1 MSVSSVVRNLT
12 RSFFCSAPQRLAFS
26 LPYAQQLAD
35 IENGE
40 CGQDTDS
47 LLTCPSE
54 MVGSEVPT
62 NISAKSL
69 RIYFNGCSP
78 LLPYLIELPQG
89 RVYAWQATVCD
100 SKGDILMDVS
110 DALTPKGCRW
120 NTQQHSITLK
130 QDLPFPR
137 KQHGELVVL
146 SSPYANNYFHWLFDT
161 LPRLEAE
168 VCKGERPLFVHQY
181 RAYQRDALELLGIA
195 KGRIVAAE
203 KHPHLRA
210 DMLLV
215 PSLPFPPLPAPP
227 SVWRLPVVTSEACAF
242 LRAKLLPSVKAR
254 FGSEWDTVLPQKIFI
269 RRKGARSVC
278 NESDV
283 NRVLSDKGF
292 QVVALEE
299 LSLGEQI
306 RLFYHVKVVVGVH
319 GAGLANVVFC
329 KPGTR
334 IVELMPSAWAM
345 PCYWSI
351 SRHVGLVYKRVNVS
365 SQALPGG
372 DASASSSVH
381 VKLDELLAALVE

>member
-1 MSVSSVVRNLT
+1 MSISSVVRNLAH
-12 RSFFCSAPQRLAFS
+12 SFFCNAPQQLAFS
-26 LPYAQQLAD
+26 LPYVQQLANLEGGACSQESD
-35 IENGE
+35 AV
-40 CGQDTDS
+40 
-47 LLTCPSE
+47 LTWPGE
-54 MVGSEVPT
+54 MVGSKVPT
-62 NISAKSL
+62 NISDKSL
-69 RIYFNGCSP
+69 RVYFHGCSP
-78 LLPYLIELPQG
+78 LTPYLIELPQG
-89 RVYAWQATVCD
+89 RIYAWQSTVCD
-100 SKGDILMDVS
+100 KKGNILMDVS
-110 DALTPKGCRW
+110 DALTPKGDRW
-120 NTQQHSITLK
+120 NTRRHSITLK
-130 QDLPFPR
+130 QNLPFAR
-137 KQHGELVVL
+137 KHHGELVVV
-146 SSPYANNYFHWLFDT
+146 SSPYANNYYHWLFDT

-168 VCKGERPLFVHQY
+168 VCEGERPLFIHQY
-181 RAYQRDALELLGIA
+181 RAFQRDALELLGIA

-254 FGSEWDTVLPQKIFI
+254 FGAEWDTVLPRKIFI
-269 RRKGARSVC
+269 HRKGARSIC
-278 NESDV
+278 NEAAV

-292 QVVALEE
+292 QLVTLEE

-306 RLFYHVKVVVGVH
+306 RLFFHAKVVVAVH

-334 IVELMPSAWAM
+334 VVELMPSAWAM

-351 SRHVGLVYKRVNVS
+351 SRHVGLDYKRVNVS
-365 SQALPGG
+365 SQALPGR

-381 VKLDELLAALVE
+381 VNLEELLAALVE